1 MMRDELVRRIAAL
14 PADADVG
21 IQIGDDHL
29 DIADAIA
36 WGEGDFGALT
46 CHPSDLRD
54 LLMAWGLPRGL
65 RERLVPGTGRVVR
78 RSTTRPGPLP

>member
-1 MMRDELVRRIAAL
+1 MMRDELLQQIAAL

-29 DIADAIA
+29 DIADVLG
-36 WGEGDFGALT
+36 WGDGSFGALR

-54 LLMAWGLPRGL
+54 LLVAWRLPCDL
-65 RERLVPGTGRVVR
+65 RERLAPGAGAGRGPNEAVPT
-78 RSTTRPGPLP
+78 P